1 MGSTEKLRRWIVQGS
16 RIKDQDSLDFQ
27 YIFCNQ
33 FGGGL
38 LGAWGFFETS
48 SIIKRKILFCNK
60 CGGGLLGLVGA
71 YEGGCSERRL
81 PSRVRAAAAALNLN
95 LPNQINQQGFS
106 SPPNKTMT
114 DQLFCQILTLAF
126 NSVHQFWS
134 RPLNQPQCS
143 EYASLYVGWERL
155 PEPYKHTYKVQA
167 MLPSFPKLGGF
178 DLAICFVKVSK
189 FPIPIQLEGWGP
201 YENIFRKQEYDS
213 TCVHP
218 TTWKVVHEKFS
229 RLLQFQS
236 F

>member
-1 MGSTEKLRRWIVQGS
+1 MDCT
-16 RIKDQDSLDFQ
+16 RIKDQGPGFPRLPVYFLQSIRGWVAWGMRLLWDFQ
-27 YIFCNQ
+27 YHKKENIVLQ
-33 FGGGL
+33 QVRGWVAWVGRGIWGRL
-38 LGAWGFFETS
+38 LGKTAS
-48 SIIKRKILFCNK
+48 
-60 CGGGLLGLVGA
+60 V
-71 YEGGCSERRL
+71 
-81 PSRVRAAAAALNLN
+81 
-95 LPNQINQQGFS
+95 S
-106 SPPNKTMT
+106 SPSCCSCTQPQPPKPDKSTGIFFTTKQNNDRPTF
-114 DQLFCQILTLAF
+114 LSNSNLRPTLAF

-189 FPIPIQLEGWGP
+189 FPIPIQLEGWGLC
-201 YENIFRKQEYDS
+201 ENIFRKQEYDS